1 MKRRILHLIVVLLAA
16 WSLQAQNNIID
27 EVVWVVGD
35 EAILKSEVEAQR
47 LQALYQGQKFNGD
60 PYCVIPEQ
68 IAVQKLF
75 LHQAELDSIVVTD
88 NDIIATV
95 DRQINYMIAQLGS
108 KEKLEEYFGMPLSKI
123 REQQRENAREE
134 RTIDMMKESLLE
146 NVSVTPAEVRA
157 YFKNMPADSMTMIP
171 AEVEIEIIT
180 IEPQYDPAEIEDIKA
195 RLRDFTERVQKGE
208 RFSTLA
214 VLYSDCPSA
223 KDGGELGFK
232 GKGEYV
238 PEFANVAFN
247 LTDPNKVS
255 RIVETQY
262 GFHIIQLIEK
272 RGDRINCRHIL
283 LRPEISATEKNNA
296 LQRLD
301 SIADAIRNE
310 KITFKQAVQYYS
322 QDKDTRNNNGLL
334 INNDYTGTSRFQ
346 MEQLPQEIGKLV
358 YNMHVGEVSKPFVM
372 MDTREGRNR
381 EICAIVRVKSKTKA
395 HPASVTE
402 DFLKLKEI
410 VLQRKKEQIIE
421 DWIRQ
426 KQQETYVRINEN
438 WRNCEFQYPGW
449 IKF

>member
-1 MKRRILHLIVVLLAA
+1 MKKRILHLIAILFACV
-16 WSLQAQNNIID
+16 SLQAQNNIID

-68 IAVQKLF
+68 LAVQKLF
-75 LHQAELDSIVVTD
+75 LHQAELDSIIVTD
-88 NDIIATV
+88 NDIISMV

-108 KEKLEEYFGMPLSKI
+108 KEKLEEYFGQPLSKI
-123 REQQRENAREE
+123 REEQRDNAREE
-134 RTIDMMKESLLE
+134 RTIEMMKASLLE
-146 NVSVTPAEVRA
+146 NVTVTPAEVRA
-157 YFKNMPADSMTMIP
+157 YFKNMPPDSMTMIP
-171 AEVEIEIIT
+171 AEVEVELIT
-180 IEPQYDPAEIEDIKA
+180 IEPEYDPAEIEDIKS
-195 RLRDFTERVQKGE
+195 RLREYTERVNNGE

-214 VLYSDCPSA
+214 VLYSDCPSS

-255 RIVETQY
+255 RIVETQF

-283 LRPEISATEKNNA
+283 LRPQISSSEKNKA
-296 LQRLD
+296 LVRLD
-301 SIADAIRNE
+301 SIADVIRND
-310 KITFKQAVQYYS
+310 KISFKNAAQYYS
-322 QDKDTRNNNGLL
+322 QDKETRNNGGLL
-334 INNDYTGTSRFQ
+334 INPITGTSRFQ

-358 YNMHVGEVSKPFVM
+358 YNMNVGEISEPFVM

-402 DFLKLKEI
+402 DFLQLKEI
-410 VLQRKKEQIIE
+410 VLQHKKDQIIE

-449 IKF
+449 IKL

>member
-1 MKRRILHLIVVLLAA
+1 MKKSILNLFILLLA
-16 WSLQAQNNIID
+16 SLSLGAQNNIID

-35 EAILKSEVEAQR
+35 EAILKSEVESYR
-47 LQALYQGQKFNGD
+47 LQALYQGQKFSGD

-68 IAVQKLF
+68 LAVQKLF
-75 LHQAELDSIVVTD
+75 LHQAELDSIIVTD
-88 NDIIATV
+88 NDVISMV
-95 DRQINYMIAQLGS
+95 DRQMNYMIAQLGS
-108 KEKLEEYFGMPLSKI
+108 KEKLEEYFGKPMSKI
-123 REQQRENAREE
+123 RDEQRENMREE
-134 RTIDMMKESLLE
+134 RTIEQMKASLLE

-157 YFKNMPADSMTMIP
+157 YFKNTPPDSMTVIP
-171 AEVEIEIIT
+171 AQVEIELIT
-180 IEPQYDPAEIEDIKA
+180 IEPQYDPEEIESIKA
-195 RLRDFTERVQKGE
+195 RLREFTERVNNGE

-255 RIVETQY
+255 RIVETQF
-262 GFHIIQLIEK
+262 GFHIIQLIER

-283 LRPEISATEKNNA
+283 LRPEISATERNKA
-296 LQRLD
+296 LLRLD
-301 SIADAIRNE
+301 SIADAVRNQ

-322 QDKDTRNNNGLL
+322 QDKDTRNNGGLL
-334 INNDYTGTSRFQ
+334 INSNTNTSHFQ

-358 YNMHVGEVSKPFVM
+358 YEMNVGEISKPFSM
-372 MDTREGRNR
+372 IDTREGRNR

-402 DFLKLKEI
+402 DFLQLKQI
-410 VLQRKKEQIIE
+410 VLQEKKNKIIE

-449 IKF
+449 IKL